1 MKQIKTADDSITFL
15 DDSIGE
21 SFNPVLGSIKFA
33 KELYINPSNLK
44 DNTKLLEIG
53 SGLGYCTSLAIQ
65 KALQQHCTLDII
77 CLESNAEIIKK
88 IQELKVPQELAQAY
102 EYIKKASSSGYYKDN
117 SISITI
123 IQGDARK
130 TIKEIKEK
138 FNLIF
143 LDGFSVTKSPE
154 LYSVEFLKLLKERI
168 NQDGL
173 LITHSSSPVI
183 RAGLREA
190 GFKISQGEVLER
202 IKTTHASLSGQPELS
217 EEDKRLISAFG
228 KPFHDPNL
236 NWGKEKILEEWKT
249 TFRF

>member
-88 IQELKVPQELAQAY
+88 
-102 EYIKKASSSGYYKDN
+102 
-117 SISITI
+117 
-123 IQGDARK
+123 
-130 TIKEIKEK
+130 
-138 FNLIF
+138 FNLSF

-168 NQDGL
+168 NKDGL

-202 IKTTHASLSGQPELS
+202 IKTTNASLSGQPELS